1 MSPSPLI
8 SILTENKLN
17 GDNFKEWK
25 RNLLIVLSCEKHRFV
40 LDEPC
45 PPRPGPQALHG
56 VGDPAYIRWRES
68 NEIAR
73 CYMLASMNNAL
84 QKQHE
89 GHVTAR
95 QIMDNLEEM
104 FGGQALLARQ
114 DAITNI
120 MNCKQAVGTPV
131 KDHMLTIMG
140 YFAEAADNE
149 AELDYN
155 TQMEMVFKTLS
166 KDFVG
171 FRAAYNLGN
180 RHLTLTELMR
190 ELQSYELMMNDG
202 KKVKAEANMAEA
214 DSPSSSRNK
223 GKKPGG
229 KKQKASPALAPQK
242 SKKKRKPKDPKKSK
256 CF

>member
-45 PPRPGPQALHG
+45 PPRLGPQAQHG
-56 VGDPAYIRWRES
+56 VGDPTYVRWRES

-95 QIMDNLEEM
+95 QIMDNLEDM
-104 FGGQALLARQ
+104 FGGQAVLA
-114 DAITNI
+114 
-120 MNCKQAVGTPV
+120 G
-131 KDHMLTIMG
+131 
-140 YFAEAADNE
+140 
-149 AELDYN
+149 
-155 TQMEMVFKTLS
+155 
-166 KDFVG
+166 
-171 FRAAYNLGN
+171 
-180 RHLTLTELMR
+180 
-190 ELQSYELMMNDG
+190 
-202 KKVKAEANMAEA
+202 
-214 DSPSSSRNK
+214 
-223 GKKPGG
+223 
-229 KKQKASPALAPQK
+229 
-242 SKKKRKPKDPKKSK
+242 
-256 CF
+256 